1 MSVCV
6 EVGGGGRGGRCRG
19 TGLEGAAGKSCLR
32 GGGGLLVFIIY
43 ASISL

>member
-1 MSVCV
+1 MSVLCR
-6 EVGGGGRGGRCRG
+6 GGGGRVVGVGV

-32 GGGGLLVFIIY
+32 GGLLVFIIY